1 MKDVLVFK
9 DYTGSVHFNADD
21 EVFFGK
27 IEGIEDL
34 MSFEGDSIIELKK
47 GFEEAVND
55 YLEICKNNGE
65 KNKMGDLTSELR
77 LTSTKKQQGLL

>member
-1 MKDVLVFK
+1 MKDVLVYK
-9 DYTGSVHFNADD
+9 DYIGSVHFNAND

-34 MSFEGDSIIELKK
+34 VSFEGDSIIELNKT
-47 GFEEAVND
+47 FDEAVND

-65 KNKMGDLTSELR
+65 KT
-77 LTSTKKQQGLL
+77 

>member
-34 MSFEGDSIIELKK
+34 MSFEGDSIIELKT

-65 KNKMGDLTSELR
+65 KNKMGDLMSELR
-77 LTSTKKQQGLL
+77 QTSTKKQQGLL

>member
-9 DYTGSVHFNADD
+9 DYTGSVRFNADD

-34 MSFEGDSIIELKK
+34 MSFEGDSIIELKT

-65 KNKMGDLTSELR
+65 KNKMGDLMSELR
-77 LTSTKKQQGLL
+77 QTSTKKHQGLL